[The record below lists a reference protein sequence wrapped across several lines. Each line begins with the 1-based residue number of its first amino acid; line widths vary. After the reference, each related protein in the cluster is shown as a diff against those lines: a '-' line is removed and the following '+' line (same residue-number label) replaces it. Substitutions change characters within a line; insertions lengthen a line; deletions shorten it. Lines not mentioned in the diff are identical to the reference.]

1 MELSETSTTGHS
13 GTSPTVRLRSALYE
27 HGLVQVLPQSLG
39 AQRALSDEVAVLA
52 LVQRLVQQYAQRR
65 PVRAVV
71 DAAERHTGWAISRGA
86 WREAAER
93 ELGLGAERAQVLFDG
108 AVQVAWHVPA
118 ADGDADEL
126 SWVSLPEMAVL
137 LYLACAAPRMSV
149 RSVQAVWPELS
160 TPTSAE
166 DPLQLPLSPA
176 AGARSSTP
184 TAPASPS
191 SPPSATI
198 GAAES
203 AGGFEPPA
211 SGKRSAGAWRSWP
224 LQASV
229 GARGFAALADKYA
242 TGLLRV
248 ICVATGAAATDVD
261 ARPSITDAPWP
272 SLTVTRTAC
281 QYLRFL
287 FDTQPL
293 SLLEADALSF
303 PDAVAWL
310 AHWLQVACGDTTRNR
325 SSRLQPLRW
334 SAGVHLRSDIRPLH
348 LDLVAMTRSTVV
360 QTRLPAQLHSV
371 DVRGCQDSQVY
382 LAPDGGVCLRQ
393 VTVAACAQCLV
404 WIGACESLTVSGCER
419 VVLVG
424 AAARSLRIVNCFD
437 CTLYVF
443 SSRRPC
449 VFGDNRSVQL
459 APTCHRYPG
468 LAAALRRLRVDPAR
482 NAWSR
487 PFDFERN
494 ADPHPRAVGRL
505 PPTVYWP
512 VAAPWASDDTAED
525 AESPFVLDAEYAEA
539 WRARQAA
546 ATQVRAAVRDALPPD
561 RPAHANRWWLLQD
574 AVHRRF
580 RDWLVNSGH
589 MLAVSDLIRLES
601 DGSRQRPADP

>member
-1 MELSETSTTGHS
+1 MELSEAPTTECS
-13 GTSPTVRLRSALYE
+13 GTCPTVRLRSALYD

-39 AQRALSDEVAVLA
+39 AQRALSDEAAVLA
-52 LVQRLVQQYAQRR
+52 LVQRLVHRYAQRR
-65 PVRAVV
+65 PVRALVG
-71 DAAERHTGWAISRGA
+71 AAERRTDWAISRGA

-108 AVQVAWHVPA
+108 AIQVAWHVPE

-137 LYLACAAPRMSV
+137 LYLACAAPRMRV
-149 RSVQAVWPELS
+149 RSVQAVWPESS
-160 TPTSAE
+160 TSVSAE
-166 DPLQLPLSPA
+166 DPLQVPRSPA
-176 AGARSSTP
+176 AGVRSSTA
-184 TAPASPS
+184 TAPAS
-191 SPPSATI
+191 SPPSSASM
-198 GAAES
+198 GAVEG
-203 AGGFEPPA
+203 AGGFDSPA

-229 GARGFAALADKYA
+229 GARGFAALVDKYA

-248 ICVATGAAATDVD
+248 VCVATGAVATDE
-261 ARPSITDAPWP
+261 DAPWP

-293 SLLEADALSF
+293 SLLEADALPF

-310 AHWLQVACGDTTRNR
+310 AHWLQVACGDTPRNR
-325 SSRLQPLRW
+325 STRPQPLRW
-334 SAGVHLRSDIRPLH
+334 SAGVHLHPGIRPLH
-348 LDLVAMTRSTVV
+348 LDLVALTRSTVV

-459 APTCHRYPG
+459 APTGHRYPG
-468 LAAALRRLRVDPAR
+468 LTAALRRLRADPAR

-505 PPTVYWP
+505 PPNAYWP
-512 VAAPWASDDTAED
+512 VAAPWTSDDTGED
-525 AESPFVLDAEYAEA
+525 AESPFVVDAEYAEA
-539 WRARQAA
+539 WQARQAA
-546 ATQVRAAVRDALPPD
+546 ATQVRAAVRDTLPPD

-580 RDWLVNSGH
+580 RDWLVSSDQ